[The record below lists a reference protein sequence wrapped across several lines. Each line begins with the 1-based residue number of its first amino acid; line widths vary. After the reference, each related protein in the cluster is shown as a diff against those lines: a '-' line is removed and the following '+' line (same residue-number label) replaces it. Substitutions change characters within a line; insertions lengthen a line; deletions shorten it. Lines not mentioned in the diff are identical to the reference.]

1 MEYIRERLNLFTMYV
16 FINKF
21 SIGLAIG
28 NAFIIATLLLN
39 IIFNKDDT
47 EGIVDNYNE
56 LYFTIAVPI
65 KVFFNVLF
73 LLHRWFCCSSPLCLN
88 VFTNTI
94 YRII

>member
-1 MEYIRERLNLFTMYV
+1 MEYIRERLSLYTMYV

-28 NAFIIATLLLN
+28 IIFVIATLLLN

-56 LYFTIAVPI
+56 QYFSIAVPI
-65 KVFFNVLF
+65 KI
-73 LLHRWFCCSSPLCLN
+73 CLN
-88 VFTNTI
+88 VLYYYTDGFAI
-94 YRII
+94 LFVYV